1 MNTAL
6 KNGVK
11 LFVVGL
17 ILSACASKV
26 PEPEYAKP
34 TFDHL
39 FSIPV
44 DAERVQIDHLFEA
57 SRRSPFVGHL
67 SPLTFESAIQT
78 WSAQRFR
85 PNGNS
90 TDRLVIEVTESSI
103 QEKDLTLDTGIS
115 AVFKKQQAF
124 EYTAVLDV
132 TLKLVGPDDRVK
144 SEANVRTRQSRTVG
158 EDATMAEKKVI
169 WSEMIARLVNQMD
182 EELRPKLRQ
191 YFSGSMR
198 L

>member
-6 KNGVK
+6 KTSAT
-11 LFVVGL
+11 LFVLGL

-39 FSIPV
+39 FPIPV
-44 DAERVQIDHLFEA
+44 DAERVQIDDRFDPA
-57 SRRSPFVGHL
+57 RRSPFVGHL
-67 SPLTFESAIQT
+67 SPLTFENAIQT

-85 PNGNS
+85 PNGTS
-90 TDRLVIEVTESSI
+90 TDRLVIVITESSI

-124 EYTAVLDV
+124 EYTAVLDL
-132 TLKLVGPDDRVK
+132 TIQLIGPDDRVK
-144 SEANVRTRQSRTVG
+144 SEANVRTRQTRTAG
-158 EDATMAEKKVI
+158 EDATVSEKKAI

>member
-1 MNTAL
+1 MNTVLKTSATLFAL
-6 KNGVK
+6 
-11 LFVVGL
+11 GL

-39 FSIPV
+39 FPIPV
-44 DAERVQIDHLFEA
+44 DAERAQIDYRFEA
-57 SRRSPFVGHL
+57 SRKAPFVGHL
-67 SPLTFESAIQT
+67 SPLTFENAIQT
-78 WSAQRFR
+78 WSTQRFR

-90 TDRLVIEVTESSI
+90 TDRLVIVVTESSI

-132 TLKLVGPDDRVK
+132 TIQLVSPDDRVK
-144 SEANVRTRQSRTVG
+144 SEANVRTRQTRTAG
-158 EDATMAEKKVI
+158 EEATISDKKVI

-191 YFSGSMR
+191 YFSDSMR

>member
-1 MNTAL
+1 MI
-6 KNGVK
+6 V
-11 LFVVGL
+11 
-17 ILSACASKV
+17 
-26 PEPEYAKP
+26 
-34 TFDHL
+34 
-39 FSIPV
+39 
-44 DAERVQIDHLFEA
+44 
-57 SRRSPFVGHL
+57 
-67 SPLTFESAIQT
+67 
-78 WSAQRFR
+78 
-85 PNGNS
+85 
-90 TDRLVIEVTESSI
+90 VTESSI